1 MSSAEH
7 SLPVVAD
14 DKPAHPRSKR
24 DQIVRAAIKVF
35 LENGFKATSMNRV
48 AEEAGV
54 IKATIYSH
62 FKDKDQL
69 FIAIIEELTLK
80 KTGLNYD
87 DLGPLIAMEP
97 ADFVEV
103 VSDKFS
109 ALLNDPEYHRLFRV
123 MVGESERFPELAN
136 IYVKTVISKGMDLT
150 IKYFDAHPELNI
162 EDSAAMAHICAGSF
176 VSLMAWQKVLGGEK
190 IMPLEFSRVKKMLKT
205 LICDRI
211 QK

>member
-1 MSSAEH
+1 MSSQTQTDIVEE
-7 SLPVVAD
+7 
-14 DKPAHPRSKR
+14 KPHPRSKR

-62 FKDKDQL
+62 FKDKEQL
-69 FIAIIEELTLK
+69 FIAIVEELTLK
-80 KTGLNYD
+80 KVDLNYE
-87 DLGPLIAMEP
+87 DLTPVLALTP
-97 ADFVEV
+97 DQFVDM
-103 VSDKFS
+103 VSDKFA

-123 MVGESERFPELAN
+123 MVGESERFPELAT
-136 IYVKTVISKGMDLT
+136 IYVKTVISKGMDLA

-162 EDSAAMAHICAGSF
+162 EDSAAMAHICAGSY

-190 IMPLEFSRVKKMLKT
+190 VMPLEFSRVKRMLKV
-205 LICDRI
+205 LICERI
-211 QK
+211 KPEQ